1 MAHFAQ
7 LDDNNVVLQVVVV
20 DNKDTKDANGV
31 EKETIGIAHLEK
43 ILGGTWKQT
52 SYNASFRKNFAGI
65 GCTYDAGRDA
75 FIGPKPFNSWVL
87 DETTC
92 IWGPPTSMPSD
103 AAELQPNECYE
114 WDEAT
119 VSSIKKTR

>member
-20 DNKDTKDANGV
+20 DNNDTKDANGV
-31 EKETIGIAHLEK
+31 EKENIGIAHLEK

-52 SYNASFRKNFAGI
+52 SYNSSFRKNFAGI
-65 GCTYDAGRDA
+65 GCTYDAERDA

-87 DETTC
+87 DEDTC
-92 IWGPPTSMPSD
+92 VWGPPTPMPSD
-103 AAELQPNECYE
+103 AGELQPNEYYG
-114 WDEAT
+114 WDEDT
-119 VSSIKKTR
+119 VSWIKKTH